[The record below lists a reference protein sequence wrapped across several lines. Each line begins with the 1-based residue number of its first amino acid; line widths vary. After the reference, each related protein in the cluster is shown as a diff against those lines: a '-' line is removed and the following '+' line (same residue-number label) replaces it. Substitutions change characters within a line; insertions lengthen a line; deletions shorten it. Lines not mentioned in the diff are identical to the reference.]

1 MNCKIQNTRKSILD
15 FLFIDLQGLC
25 ENMLRPFK
33 AFRYVLKSVAIF
45 SWQKINVFHLSFDL
59 QLSSFHVRAWFA
71 GIKADGV
78 GEGGCYERTI
88 RSAKFFGMA
97 MKV

>member
-15 FLFIDLQGLC
+15 FLFYRLTRTLREYATTIQGFSLC
-25 ENMLRPFK
+25 VEISGYFFLGR
-33 AFRYVLKSVAIF
+33 KSMYF
-45 SWQKINVFHLSFDL
+45 M
-59 QLSSFHVRAWFA
+59 SSFHVRAWFA

-78 GEGGCYERTI
+78 GEGGCDERTI

>member
-1 MNCKIQNTRKSILD
+1 MRKYHVPIILIKPSTSAHMQNHFAVADGKI
-15 FLFIDLQGLC
+15 IDAMRSL
-25 ENMLRPFK
+25 
-33 AFRYVLKSVAIF
+33 VF

>member
-1 MNCKIQNTRKSILD
+1 
-15 FLFIDLQGLC
+15 
-25 ENMLRPFK
+25 MLRPFK

-59 QLSSFHVRAWFA
+59 QLPSFHVRAWFA

-78 GEGGCYERTI
+78 GEGGCDERTI